1 MTLQIDQNSYDE
13 FFKGFHITDCAVRD
27 RNIFYFVLR
36 AIYSGDN
43 APPEHELKKRF
54 VQFVQNHPTV
64 KPWGYKQLNGFG
76 RLKAGASLMPFPH
89 FVGVSSEGGVF
100 AFGKGL
106 NEIEDDLR
114 SWAEGGPQRGGI
126 RKLRTIEGALYAVG
140 GNRTVLRRDGKN
152 NWHGFTKEIPSIGDS
167 DQGFED
173 MDGFSAKDIY
183 CVGGTGNVFHF
194 DGTRWQQ
201 CAFPSNRYLE
211 SVCCAGD
218 GYVYIGG
225 QSGYVF
231 KGRGEQWKKIHQD
244 NMTLGFTDMVWHQ
257 GKVWCTSDYGLWV
270 IENDKL
276 VEADVPPE
284 IRACSGNLSVG
295 DGVMLLA
302 GMFGAAYHDG
312 QQWHMLVNTQTMA

>member
-1 MTLQIDQNSYDE
+1 MLISINDYKRNFE
-13 FFKGFHITDCAVRD
+13 GFRLLDCAVRNKD
-27 RNIFYFVLR
+27 ILCLTLMQDYENKPPPKVECRVITCFLRKPDDKRWAR
-36 AIYSGDN
+36 AIINNFD
-43 APPEHELKKRF
+43 
-54 VQFVQNHPTV
+54 
-64 KPWGYKQLNGFG
+64 
-76 RLKAGASLMPFPH
+76 RLKAGATIVPKEQ
-89 FVGVSSEGGVF
+89 FVGVDRDGSVYVLGGGDSEMEADIPKWRV
-100 AFGKGL
+100 
-106 NEIEDDLR
+106 
-114 SWAEGGPQRGGI
+114 GGPNRGGI
-126 RKLRTIEGALYAVG
+126 RKTRMIDGHLYICGGGRSVG
-140 GNRTVLRRDGKN
+140 KRLGKN
-152 NWHGFTKEIPSIGDS
+152 QWHSFTQSIADS
-167 DQGFED
+167 DALDIGFD
-173 MDGFSAKDIY
+173 DIDGFNANDIY
-183 CVGGTGNVFHF
+183 CIGGAGDVWHY
-194 DGTRWQQ
+194 DGSRWQQ

-244 NMTLGFTDMVWHQ
+244 NMTLGFNDMVWHQ

-276 VEADVPPE
+276 VAADVPPE

-312 QQWHMLVNTQTMA
+312 QQWHMLVDTQKMGQHV